1 MGRRDF
7 GASALTSTKTTKA
20 CGANAAGPGVG
31 LPPGLLM
38 NWVEN
43 KKVSVFEPADVQS
56 YPSCQ
61 GVVLP

>member
-1 MGRRDF
+1 M
-7 GASALTSTKTTKA
+7 STKTTKA

-43 KKVSVFEPADVQS
+43 KKVFVFETAAALS

-61 GVVLP
+61 RAVLP